1 MLSFLSSCLIG
12 DVSRG
17 SKKTNRCGE
26 TFLGGNGCFP
36 KKWTTQ
42 LVISPL
48 VDIGSKAVDF
58 SELLSIFVSTHLLGK
73 ISYLKHIFLMF

>member
-36 KKWTTQ
+36 KK
-42 LVISPL
+42 
-48 VDIGSKAVDF
+48 VDNSTCYFTIGR
-58 SELLSIFVSTHLLGK
+58 
-73 ISYLKHIFLMF
+73 YW